1 MSGKTDRNA
10 AWADADTPE
19 AEAGR
24 PLSAA
29 QAQALRAAL
38 PMLAPW
44 RVVLAQV
51 LAGTVTALLALA
63 VTGRATVMWSALYGA
78 AAVIV
83 PAAMMARGLVRP
95 LPPGVPALGAVR
107 LMVWEAVKLMLA
119 VTLLALAPRMVV
131 GLSWPALLIGMV
143 VCLKVYWLALLW
155 RGR

>member
-10 AWADADTPE
+10 AWADADAPQ

-29 QAQALRAAL
+29 QAQALRATL

-83 PAAMMARGLVRP
+83 PAAMMARGLARP

-107 LMVWEAVKLMLA
+107 LMVWEAVKLMLT
-119 VTLLALAPRMVV
+119 VILLALAPRMVV
-131 GLSWPALLIGMV
+131 GLSWPALLVGMV
-143 VCLKVYWLALLW
+143 MCLKVYWLALLW

>member
-29 QAQALRAAL
+29 QAQALRAAV

-63 VTGRATVMWSALYGA
+63 VTGRTTVMSSALYGA

-83 PAAMMARGLVRP
+83 PAAMMAGGLVRP
-95 LPPGVPALGAVR
+95 LPSGVSVLGPVR
-107 LMVWEAVKLMLA
+107 LMVWEAVKLMLT

-143 VCLKVYWLALLW
+143 MCLKVYWLALLW

>member
-1 MSGKTDRNA
+1 MSAKTDRNA

-29 QAQALRAAL
+29 QAQALRTAL

-63 VTGRATVMWSALYGA
+63 VTGRTTVMWSALYGA

-83 PAAMMARGLVRP
+83 PAAMMAHGLVRP
-95 LPPGVPALGAVR
+95 LPSGVPVLGPVR
-107 LMVWEAVKLMLA
+107 LMVWEAVKLMLT

-131 GLSWPALLIGMV
+131 GLSWPALLVGMV
-143 VCLKVYWLALLW
+143 MCLKVYWLALLW